1 MKCLKL
7 KQQVP
12 SLNLNCDDLIQ
23 KKGVSLIE
31 VENDESSSFMKE
43 DKDENNNEENETIK
57 KIEKLEKV
65 IENIDENVR
74 IVRDEIKSLKNS
86 FKKNKQQETI
96 LQMKTFN
103 DLNLDLNTL
112 KGNKNSNFDL
122 NDIINGKKEEKTE
135 FREIPIEKKV

>member
-31 VENDESSSFMKE
+31 VENDESSFFMKE
-43 DKDENNNEENETIK
+43 DNNENKNEENETIK
-57 KIEKLEKV
+57 RIEKLEKV
-65 IENIDENVR
+65 IENIDQNVR
-74 IVRDEIKSLKNS
+74 IVKDEIKLLKNS
-86 FKKNKQQETI
+86 IKSNKQQESI

-103 DLNLDLNTL
+103 DLNIDLNSL
-112 KGNKNSNFDL
+112 KVNKKSNIDL